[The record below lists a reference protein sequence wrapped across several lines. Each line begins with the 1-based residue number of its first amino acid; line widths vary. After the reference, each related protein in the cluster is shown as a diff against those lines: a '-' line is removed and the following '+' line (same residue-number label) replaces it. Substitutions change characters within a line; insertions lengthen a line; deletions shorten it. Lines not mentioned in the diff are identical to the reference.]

1 MDIFWLPYSCVYCN
15 QSTCIQG
22 QVFVCSSAKILNE
35 EYKWWKQKCSIR
47 AYQPLSKVLIS
58 FHLLPELTELVS
70 CLWSWTSVSYPV
82 KSCLSTLGTLSF
94 WWELHPFNLESFK
107 LQVGVLRDRLVPAQ
121 HSSSLGCS
129 IRFPSATTISS
140 CSPWMSPCLG
150 DAQSGHNHVAL
161 GQCQATS
168 ADWDPPREN
177 DGSS

>member
-35 EYKWWKQKCSIR
+35 EYKWR
-47 AYQPLSKVLIS
+47 LSGGNKSVQLELIS
-58 FHLLPELTELVS
+58 HCPRSWFPLTFYQS
-70 CLWSWTSVSYPV
+70 WQNWSWTSVSYPV